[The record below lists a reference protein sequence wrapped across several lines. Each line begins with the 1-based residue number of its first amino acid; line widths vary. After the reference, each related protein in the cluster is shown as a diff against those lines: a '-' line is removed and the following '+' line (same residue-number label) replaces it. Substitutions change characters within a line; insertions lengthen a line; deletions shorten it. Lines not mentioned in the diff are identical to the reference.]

1 MRSLS
6 IKGVLSGVAL
16 GLLLDLLS
24 GVTLTFA
31 LGSNAFA
38 PGVSEAEVQRAL
50 AEISHASSFLL
61 ASLVLGSL
69 STVAGG
75 YVSARVAKRLP
86 YMNAA
91 AVGAVGLVLGAF
103 LADSTLPLWFNLLGF
118 ASVLPMALV
127 GGHLAKRRQQADA

>member
-1 MRSLS
+1 MRNLS

-24 GVTLTFA
+24 GVTLTFV

-50 AEISHASSFLL
+50 AEISDTTSFLF

-69 STVAGG
+69 STIAGG
-75 YVSARVAKRLP
+75 YVSARIARRLP

-103 LADSTLPLWFNLLGF
+103 LADSTLPSWFNLLGF

-127 GGHLAKRRQQADA
+127 GGASGQAPPAS